1 MRKKSV
7 LLSLAILCIFI
18 LTTAGSAQDFL
29 KRFSL
34 KLTGGYGS
42 LAGGDV
48 IEAVD
53 GLNSQLEDLAAI
65 AGLPT
70 PGEVENAKWG
80 LDFEGELVFSLSK
93 NFGVSLGAGYL
104 VRKIDSIVEIR
115 LEPIISGSFLWE
127 PKYTVIPVT
136 LSGYYY
142 FPVASKANVF
152 FKAGIG
158 YYFAKINFKTREELV
173 IVGELNEWDQN
184 DAEAKDNGF
193 GFHGGLGFEYNIT
206 GSVALYAEG
215 IGRYINLK
223 EWEVD
228 NTYRDSSGYTLRQS
242 GSFWYEEEFNAG
254 TGKYYPSLTISEQR
268 PSSPWIRNARKA
280 EIDLSGLSFRIG
292 VRIKFGK

>member
-1 MRKKSV
+1 MRRKPI
-7 LLSLAILCIFI
+7 LLSLAILSIFV
-18 LTTAGSAQDFL
+18 LTTAGNAQDFL

-42 LAGGDV
+42 LAGGD
-48 IEAVD
+48 INEAVD
-53 GLNSQLEDLAAI
+53 GLNSQLEDLSAM
-65 AGLPT
+65 AGLLI
-70 PGEVENAKWG
+70 PGEIENAKWG
-80 LDFEGELVFSLSK
+80 LDFEGELVLSLSK

-104 VRKIDSIVEIR
+104 RRKIDSTVEIR
-115 LEPIISGSFLWE
+115 LEPVISGSFLWE
-127 PKYTVIPVT
+127 PKYSVIPIT

-142 FPVASKANVF
+142 LPVASKANVF
-152 FKAGIG
+152 FKGGIG

-173 IVGELNEWDQN
+173 IPGELNEWNQN
-184 DAEAKDNGF
+184 DGEAKDNGF

-215 IGRYINLK
+215 IGRYLDLK

-242 GSFWYEEEFNAG
+242 GSFWYEEEFDVS

-268 PSSPWIRNARKA
+268 PSNPWIRNARKA

-292 VRIKFGK
+292 VRIRFGK